1 MVVAYVVQRVKQ
13 GDVQGRAQLAI
24 GADAVVVV
32 AARREHCE
40 ERLRVY
46 LVLKKQSD
54 AWVDYSKRAGEGNGL
69 VFVVEQRTQPAAPFG
84 STPPLKKSPS
94 SDTVWVRFS

>member
-13 GDVQGRAQLAI
+13 GDGHRVQGRAQLAI

-46 LVLKKQSD
+46 LVKKHD
-54 AWVDYSKRAGEGNGL
+54 L
-69 VFVVEQRTQPAAPFG
+69 
-84 STPPLKKSPS
+84 
-94 SDTVWVRFS
+94 RFS